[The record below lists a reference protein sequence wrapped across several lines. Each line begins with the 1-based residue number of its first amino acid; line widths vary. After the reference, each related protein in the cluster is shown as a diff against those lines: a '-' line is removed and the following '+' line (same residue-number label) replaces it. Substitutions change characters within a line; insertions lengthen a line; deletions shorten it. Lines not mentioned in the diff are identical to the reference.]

1 MSKQCKIVEDL
12 LPLYHDGVCSEE
24 SKQLVEEHLSQCEQ
38 CRSLLH
44 KIDEEIIAPAKS
56 EDVKALEGISEAVR
70 KGWKKALRT
79 GVSITLAAVLL
90 LFAGFST
97 WWYFHEYRYY
107 SAFAEGQTPVTA
119 ETNIENSFPPSENYT
134 WRDDIYRYDVS
145 VPGFMGIGGFAG
157 MERLDDNE
165 THTAELAITR
175 WENEKYIFHV
185 TIKNADKEYYFI
197 IDSKFNLH
205 GNYSEAKM
213 KEKYEELDECADEV
227 KQIIEDAI
235 KMWDF
240 IAER

>member
-24 SKQLVEEHLSQCEQ
+24 SRQLVEEHLAQCEG
-38 CRSLLH
+38 CRSLLK
-44 KIDEEIIAPAKS
+44 KIDEEIMSPAKD
-56 EDVKALEGISEAVR
+56 EDVKALEGISKAVR

-107 SAFAEGQTPVTA
+107 SAFAEGQMPVT
-119 ETNIENSFPPSENYT
+119 IEANVKNSIPPSENYT
-134 WRDDIYRYDVS
+134 WYDDVYRYDVS
-145 VPGFMGIGGFAG
+145 VPGFMGIGGFVG
-157 MERLDDNE
+157 MERSDDNE
-165 THTAELAITR
+165 THSADLAITR

-185 TIKNADKEYYFI
+185 SIKNADKEYYFI
-197 IDSKFNLH
+197 IDSEFDLH
-205 GNYSEAKM
+205 GNYSEAEM
-213 KEKYEELDECADEV
+213 KEKYEQLAECRDEV

-240 IAER
+240 VAE